1 MPALMYDD
9 EGVDLSLGPQ
19 PRTNRD
25 KESLSVFFTKK
36 RKQKVQFGSLSEPG
50 FRVLKM
56 VEDEKTGKQGVH
68 LEVFSKDLKRWWK
81 NFEVNLLF
89 DVKRKRKGWG
99 LAPMETHELEAA
111 FSSSFVEKGVLELRI
126 ADDCTYFAL
135 DDEGDDYDE
144 VEDDSMEVG
153 SLVLPIVQFVG
164 LWMKDDGRFGVVAE
178 VCDMML
184 YDDDED
190 DEEDA
195 EEDAAV
201 EQRRRKRQYVDSPV
215 ESVCGYSV
223 AEQSLHPNM
232 FQ

>member
-9 EGVDLSLGPQ
+9 EGVDLSLGARV
-19 PRTNRD
+19 RTNRD
-25 KESLSVFFTKK
+25 KESLSVYFTKK

-81 NFEVNLLF
+81 NFEVDLLF
-89 DVKRKRKGWG
+89 DVKRKRKEWG
-99 LAPMETHELEAA
+99 LVPMETHDLQAA
-111 FSSSFVEKGVLELRI
+111 FSSSFVGKGVLELRI
-126 ADDCTYFAL
+126 ADDCTYFCL
-135 DDEGDDYDE
+135 DDDGDDYDE
-144 VEDDSMEVG
+144 VDDETMEVG

-190 DEEDA
+190 DDEEDA
-195 EEDAAV
+195 EEV
-201 EQRRRKRQYVDSPV
+201 EQRKRKRQYVDSPV